1 MPVVAGAVRNAP
13 KGLRPW
19 ISFLKKHGGKGY
31 SREQLVRMFH
41 RERGTS
47 KRRKPRTNQT
57 NQTSKKEKNQT
68 RRSYESESEESE

>member
-31 SREQLVRMFH
+31 TREELVRMFH
-41 RERGTS
+41 RERGS
-47 KRRKPRTNQT
+47 SRRRKPRRARRARRRR
-57 NQTSKKEKNQT
+57 T
-68 RRSYESESEESE
+68 RRGGAYESESEESE

>member
-31 SREQLVRMFH
+31 TREKLVRMFH

-47 KRRKPRTNQT
+47 RRKPRRTR
-57 NQTSKKEKNQT
+57 SARRARRKT
-68 RRSYESESEESE
+68 RRGGAYESESEESE

>member
-31 SREQLVRMFH
+31 TREELVRMFH
-41 RERGTS
+41 RERGSS
-47 KRRKPRTNQT
+47 KRRKPRRARRARRRR
-57 NQTSKKEKNQT
+57 T
-68 RRSYESESEESE
+68 RRGGAYESESEESE

>member
-1 MPVVAGAVRNAP
+1 MPVVGGAVRNAP

-47 KRRKPRTNQT
+47 KRRKPRR
-57 NQTSKKEKNQT
+57 T
-68 RRSYESESEESE
+68 RRARRRRTRRGGAYESESEESE

>member
-31 SREQLVRMFH
+31 SREELVRMFR
-41 RERGTS
+41 RERGS
-47 KRRKPRTNQT
+47 SRRR
-57 NQTSKKEKNQT
+57 T
-68 RRSYESESEESE
+68 RRTRRTRRARRRRTRRGGAYESESESE